1 MNIDPAS
8 YILWKRFAM
17 PMEHGS
23 IDAIAVKSSMADRL
37 NSAYTIL
44 LNIVILQIWAL
55 IVLAGV
61 FVSLRVKKPTHNNTM
76 IIAGIWNTE
85 SPVGIL
91 KLTATYFWK
100 LKSWELLPWILVAII
115 FLVIGYAFPIHVA
128 PSIIIGHAAPVSPT
142 AIYIPKH
149 LPNQTLEERTET
161 FALEV
166 PAALRAAGSVQP
178 TDSSIGSLI
187 SVDELETSEILENGE
202 RLARIGYRYSVSGL
216 DFGLQRYPDLF
227 FHVEGSCVTEYDWI
241 TFDKLGTNVYHLWNN
256 SATVINVSSIHD
268 GRKPL
273 VFFQTPYV
281 LDDSKSTST
290 NTSFAAVISSY
301 GRLMIQAFPIKSN
314 EEGRRCRAG
323 RMTSGPIGDIT
334 VPTICG
340 PKIVNLAT
348 KLGATALQ
356 SGSTALGSILDAG
369 SASIHS
375 DLERLVLASYIA
387 TKNVLT
393 DTTLIPTGTIPNLVE
408 DSNGNIF
415 PGVADFVV
423 RSSSVSTLSIR
434 ALIIFPMLSV
444 ALLLIVFLVKNL
456 QSPWYKVHA
465 LQATVLY
472 SCLDEMTMAAH
483 QKKLWQRD
491 SNVVFWEGDE
501 EQACIG
507 PRYDWKGDRKLHWGR
522 YESSDNLR
530 EDQLDSDPANDG
542 AALMMSEIMTENDET
557 DILTISTHTPI

>member
-1 MNIDPAS
+1 MDTRGNC
-8 YILWKRFAM
+8 LL
-17 PMEHGS
+17 G
-23 IDAIAVKSSMADRL
+23 DRL
-37 NSAYTIL
+37 CI
-44 LNIVILQIWAL
+44 
-55 IVLAGV
+55 
-61 FVSLRVKKPTHNNTM
+61 
-76 IIAGIWNTE
+76 
-85 SPVGIL
+85 
-91 KLTATYFWK
+91 
-100 LKSWELLPWILVAII
+100 
-115 FLVIGYAFPIHVA
+115 PIHVA

-142 AIYIPKH
+142 AIYIPKY

-178 TDSSIGSLI
+178 IDSSIGSLV

-227 FHVEGSCVTEYDWI
+227 FHVEGSCVTEYDWV

-256 SATVINVSSIHD
+256 STTVINVSSIYD
-268 GRKPL
+268 GRIPL

-301 GRLMIQAFPIKSN
+301 GKLSFSSSTDPWYLTEKSSDPGIPYQVKR
-314 EEGRRCRAG
+314 GRPALSCWQN
-323 RMTSGPIGDIT
+323 DIWSYRGYNSSYDL
-334 VPTICG
+334 VGELPGLHLSEVLLSIFSRFLSG

-356 SGSTALGSILDAG
+356 SGSTALGRILDAG

-393 DTTLIPTGTIPNLVE
+393 DATLIPTGTIPNLVE